1 VCLAVLF
8 PRNTELN
15 NTFQGWYWG
24 YLDGKWG
31 LVPCTHLEDEMGD
44 SGLPAWEAA
53 VPFTVTLDLD
63 FASISSPEEYKTEFI
78 KDIAFASNTAEVFF
92 KFAGLRAGSI
102 INEMLVAHGGGNPDS
117 IIQGLIKQLDDPNS
131 CLMQG
136 KWTRKS
142 IAIDPATK
150 LGGSVLS
157 EPSVVVGQVK
167 SAHDN
172 HEALEVSRI
181 QNAKGPE
188 KNHGVEKY
196 MVPQDSSDYS
206 PQSVRAAK
214 VSHSP
219 TEKEQETAAR
229 TPEQASQPENRI
241 GIGVALAKAE
251 KGVFIAEI
259 RPGSAA
265 FQAGLQVGELLES
278 IDEQPLEG
286 LELSNVV
293 SMLRGPPG
301 SSIKVEVSRK
311 LTGST
316 AMLPLTIAMTR
327 GAIADQGEDVNK
339 TPLESHGRGTSNQTE
354 ATDQA
359 GVSSVRP
366 LTDDFG
372 DDEENCYEK
381 EQEAERAWAKKKE
394 HLSLLMDEYALGLKR
409 LQAGETEKTE
419 KSSQDASSA
428 SLNRAPAPVRLGPA
442 PEPEHNAAIGIGV
455 ALAKA
460 EKGFFIAEI
469 RPGSAAFQAG
479 LQVGELLESI
489 DEQPLEGLELSNVVS
504 MLRGPPGSSIKVE
517 VSRKLTGS
525 TAMLPLTI
533 AMTRGAIAD
542 QGEDVNKTPLESHGR
557 GTSNQTE
564 ATNQAGVSSVRP
576 LTDDFGDDEENCY
589 ESMPGSRGLA
599 RARALHLLRLNRTR
613 QAKKMSSQSVPARAE
628 WQQDGNDPFRESA
641 LSWTSDITPRTLVTS
656 ASEPAGTTSAPDMAE
671 IIDTYDASERVIY
684 DSVTSAPDIYDSV
697 SVMYDDVPFA
707 HGMDNVLV
715 HPPTHQEVLSPGMR
729 PACATRAAC
738 TFNAAA
744 HAVAF

>member
-301 SSIKVEVSRK
+301 SSIKVE
-311 LTGST
+311 
-316 AMLPLTIAMTR
+316 
-327 GAIADQGEDVNK
+327 
-339 TPLESHGRGTSNQTE
+339 
-354 ATDQA
+354 
-359 GVSSVRP
+359 
-366 LTDDFG
+366 
-372 DDEENCYEK
+372 
-381 EQEAERAWAKKKE
+381 
-394 HLSLLMDEYALGLKR
+394 
-409 LQAGETEKTE
+409 
-419 KSSQDASSA
+419 
-428 SLNRAPAPVRLGPA
+428 
-442 PEPEHNAAIGIGV
+442 
-455 ALAKA
+455 
-460 EKGFFIAEI
+460 
-469 RPGSAAFQAG
+469 
-479 LQVGELLESI
+479 
-489 DEQPLEGLELSNVVS
+489 
-504 MLRGPPGSSIKVE
+504 
-517 VSRKLTGS
+517 
-525 TAMLPLTI
+525 
-533 AMTRGAIAD
+533 
-542 QGEDVNKTPLESHGR
+542 SHGR